1 MQGTSYTGAAGG
13 APAHSKA
20 AAKAVSRDAAGLGGK
35 KRDDGQAEAFDKR
48 ETGQLA
54 VENVAAAELRSFIER
69 VERLEE
75 EKSAISTDIKD
86 IMGEAKDRGYDTKA
100 IRTIIRLRKKD
111 ANERIEEESI
121 LQTYM
126 AALGME

>member
-1 MQGTSYTGAAGG
+1 M
-13 APAHSKA
+13 P
-20 AAKAVSRDAAGLGGK
+20 
-35 KRDDGQAEAFDKR
+35 GQIEAFDR
-48 ETGQLA
+48 DETGEA
-54 VENVAAAELRSFIER
+54 ATETVAAAELRSIIER

-75 EKSAISTDIKD
+75 EKSAISDDIKD
-86 IMGEAKDRGYDTKA
+86 VMGEAKGRGYDTKA

>member
-1 MQGTSYTGAAGG
+1 MTISSELAQGNMKNAAR
-13 APAHSKA
+13 AVTNA
-20 AAKAVSRDAAGLGGK
+20 AIGKVHNPPLSGQSEAFSRD
-35 KRDDGQAEAFDKR
+35 
-48 ETGQLA
+48 ETGEA
-54 VENVAAAELRSFIER
+54 TVETVAAAELRQFIER

-75 EKSAISTDIKD
+75 EKAAISEDIKD
-86 IMGEAKDRGYDTKA
+86 VMGEAKGRGYDTKA

-111 ANERIEEESI
+111 ANERIEEETI

>member
-1 MQGTSYTGAAGG
+1 MSENLTFTIESGHAKVLKQAARALTTSAKGK
-13 APAHSKA
+13 AHNPPLPGQIEA
-20 AAKAVSRDAAGLGGK
+20 FSRD
-35 KRDDGQAEAFDKR
+35 
-48 ETGQLA
+48 ETGEA
-54 VENVAAAELRSFIER
+54 TVEGVAAAELRQIIER

-75 EKSAISTDIKD
+75 EKAAISEDIKD
-86 IMGEAKDRGYDTKA
+86 VMGEAKGRGYDTKA

-111 ANERIEEESI
+111 ANERIEEETI